1 MVPVPP
7 LIALA
12 LGVLGAAFAVKYFA
26 KERRWDRRRA
36 NADFDRAKDAPAAD
50 AKTKALPKL
59 RRDPVTGIFRP

>member
-7 LIALA
+7 LIALT

-26 KERRWDRRRA
+26 KERRRGWRRA
-36 NADFDRAKDAPAAD
+36 NADFDRAKDAPVAD
-50 AKTKALPKL
+50 LKAEALPKL